1 MVITAFGDGILNAT
15 DISSVQQLS
24 GTTGVSG
31 VGQTVSVSLGGNVYT
46 GTVDGNGNWR
56 VSLPA
61 NALAALN
68 EGSTD
73 YTVTVTDAAGN
84 SREVSGNVNVDLT
97 PPTLT
102 LDPVAGDNIVDAAE
116 STAPIVL
123 SGSSDA
129 GEGQVVTITLN
140 NQVWNTT
147 VDADGNWSFAL
158 PAGALADVAAGSYTL
173 TVSVSD
179 PAGNLSTETRDIT
192 VATGTLAISIDTP
205 FADSYLGQIEAASEQ
220 TLTGTT
226 GLSGAGQIVTV
237 TLGGNDYAATVD
249 AQGNWTVTLSS
260 TVLQALPE
268 GSNTLVVTVS
278 DATGSSGSL
287 SSAITVDFTHRNSA

>member
-1 MVITAFGDGILNAT
+1 M
-15 DISSVQQLS
+15 
-24 GTTGVSG
+24 
-31 VGQTVSVSLGGNVYT
+31 
-46 GTVDGNGNWR
+46 
-56 VSLPA
+56 
-61 NALAALN
+61 
-68 EGSTD
+68 
-73 YTVTVTDAAGN
+73 
-84 SREVSGNVNVDLT
+84 
-97 PPTLT
+97 
-102 LDPVAGDNIVDAAE
+102 
-116 STAPIVL
+116 
-123 SGSSDA
+123 
-129 GEGQVVTITLN
+129 TITLN

-287 SSAITVDFTHRNSA
+287 SSAITVDFTPPELSLNPVTGDNQINSLEILQNISVSGTASLADAGQTVTVTLQGETYQTLVLIDGTWVLEIPASVMQGLPDGLTHWTSR